1 MIKGNEVW
9 HDENFSEVQTDV
21 EGKKLA
27 VLTKY
32 INELEDAEVFG
43 EWVVDRK
50 NDGSPERPIQF
61 P

>member
-27 VLTKY
+27 VLTK
-32 INELEDAEVFG
+32 I
-43 EWVVDRK
+43 
-50 NDGSPERPIQF
+50 
-61 P
+61 